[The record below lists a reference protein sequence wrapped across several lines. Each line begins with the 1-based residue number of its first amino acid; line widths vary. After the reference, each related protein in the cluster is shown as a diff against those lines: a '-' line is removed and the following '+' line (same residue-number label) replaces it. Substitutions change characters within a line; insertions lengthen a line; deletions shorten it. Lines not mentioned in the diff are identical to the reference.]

1 MLPLVLQLQIL
12 SEHRISVLQLLAL
25 VFWQGKGVLSSECE
39 PHVPLCFLWDRAE
52 GQSHEPRLQFR
63 GRFSL
68 ACLQGKRATGTK
80 IIHEDKRGTSRSTSR
95 LPWAGSEAGHNSR
108 CETPLTW
115 DIIQFYGFMTRLILL
130 VFTFRKNHTEK
141 KKYLGNKWEKTSF
154 CWS

>member
-12 SEHRISVLQLLAL
+12 SERRISVLQLLAL

-39 PHVPLCFLWDRAE
+39 PHAPLCFLWDRAE

-68 ACLQGKRATGTK
+68 ACLQGKCATGTK

-95 LPWAGSEAGHNSR
+95 LPCGGSEVGHNSR
-108 CETPLTW
+108 CDTLLTW
-115 DIIQFYGFMTRLILL
+115 DIIQLYSFMTWFIFLL
-130 VFTFRKNHTEK
+130 FTFRKK
-141 KKYLGNKWEKTSF
+141 KRKSKYLGNKREKKLLR
-154 CWS
+154 WS